1 MNYLLINFAV
11 ADIIFVIFTIPKM
24 VLLHSSSQPNGA
36 TGKLLY
42 TFGTFASVGAASSV
56 FTLVTVAVER
66 YWSVVHPYGG
76 SAKRL
81 TMRKLKV

>member
-1 MNYLLINFAV
+1 MNYLLINLAV

-24 VLLHSSSQPNGA
+24 ILLHSSIQPNGA
-36 TGKLLY
+36 TGKLFY
-42 TFGTFASVGAASSV
+42 TFGTFSWVGAASSV